1 MRVARV
7 GDNQQVHL
15 VGVGALLGTSTSRRK
30 ARASQLNG
38 QLGGR
43 PERASHE
50 RKAALDATF
59 AQLTTLERKRHLL
72 AGALTRTKKK
82 HAKEKP

>member
-1 MRVARV
+1 M
-7 GDNQQVHL
+7 
-15 VGVGALLGTSTSRRK
+15 GALLGTSTSRRK

-38 QLGGR
+38 RLGGGPR
-43 PERASHE
+43 RVSHG

-59 AQLTTLERKRHLL
+59 ARLPTLERKRHLL